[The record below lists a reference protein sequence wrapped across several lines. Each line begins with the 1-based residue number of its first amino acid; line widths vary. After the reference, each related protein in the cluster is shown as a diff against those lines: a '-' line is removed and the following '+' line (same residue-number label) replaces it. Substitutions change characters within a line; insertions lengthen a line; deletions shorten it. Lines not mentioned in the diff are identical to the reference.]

1 MKILCACNAFKG
13 TLSGAAASLALKK
26 GFERARPGSARA
38 FPGIA
43 DGGDGLVE
51 VLKATAGG
59 RFHPLKVSG
68 PLGAKVPARFLMMP
82 GGRAVI
88 EMSEA
93 AGLRRLGG
101 RRNDPMAAT
110 TRGVGEL
117 MAAAARAGARE
128 IFVGLGGSASND
140 AGAGCA
146 AACGWRLLDAAGRPV
161 PDGAAGLLRLAR
173 IEAGP
178 GTRLL
183 GGIKVTGLADVTNPL
198 CGTEGSA
205 RIYGP
210 QKGASPAQVK
220 LIEKAME
227 RFARVAGGVR
237 GIDAAG
243 MPRGAAAG
251 GLGAGLAALFG
262 ARLADGAAWVLENSG
277 FARALSGC
285 DALAT
290 GEGRFDRQ
298 TLYGKAPAA
307 AARLAAAAGKP
318 VLVFCGS
325 YDPVPARE
333 LRRLGVAGV
342 HSLSLLFPGEDT
354 SAGCSRLLARAAA
367 AAYAGLAAPPSAG
380 RRRPVID

>member
-26 GFERARPGSARA
+26 GFEKARPGSARA

-51 VLKATAGG
+51 VLAASAGG
-59 RFHPLKVSG
+59 RLHSLRVSG
-68 PLGAKVPARFLMMP
+68 PLGRPARARFLMLP
-82 GGRAVI
+82 GRRAVI
-88 EMSEA
+88 EMAEA

-101 RRNDPMAAT
+101 GRNDPMAAS

-178 GTRLL
+178 ETSLFR
-183 GGIKVTGLADVTNPL
+183 GIKVTGLADVTNPL
-198 CGTEGSA
+198 CGARGSA
-205 RIYGP
+205 RVYGP
-210 QKGASPAQVK
+210 QKGATPVQVN
-220 LIEKAME
+220 LMAKAMA
-227 RFARVAGGVR
+227 RFAL
-237 GIDAAG
+237 AARRLNG
-243 MPRGAAAG
+243 AEVSRLPRGAAAG

-262 ARLADGAAWVLENSG
+262 ASLADGAAWVLENSG
-277 FARALSGC
+277 FAGALAGC

-307 AARLAAAAGKP
+307 AARMAAAAGKP
-318 VLVFCGS
+318 VFVFCGE
-325 YDPVPARE
+325 YDPVPAGE
-333 LRRLGVAGV
+333 LRRLGIAAVYPLRA
-342 HSLSLLFPGEDT
+342 LFPGSDT
-354 SAGCSRLLARAAA
+354 RRGCARLLSRAAA
-367 AAYAGLAAPPSAG
+367 DGYSGLVPLAGKSG
-380 RRRPVID
+380 RRPIVD